1 MLSAVSVNLAL
12 TCVESAFFGIF
23 FVLAVT
29 SLAVLVVR
37 HGNRTSIVN
46 GLPSS
51 SERIWAS
58 PLFVGTVLLLMTVTA
73 HWLITVRRLFEAFL
87 YNDDGRNPSA
97 YYLLVEAPTQV
108 AATAFVVASVIVGDC
123 ILTYRIWVV
132 WERRWSLIVFPV
144 LCTLGYTAMGNSV
157 IQLYATYVPGES
169 PFVNTAQRRIITTAA
184 FTLATNVYGTV
195 SISYRIWTSNRALK
209 HEHSAPGMG
218 LTEALVIF
226 IESAALYTAW
236 TLFFLLSYS
245 ANSLLE
251 AFAFHCIPAATGISF
266 MLIIVRVGLGFN
278 WSPGASGASVSMR
291 KPPPST
297 RMHGEDPFPVPV
309 RMISLNVTRTV
320 EQETDFSLRRAPE
333 KGAVDV
339 DADGDSLPRKFEE
352 V

>member
-37 HGNRTSIVN
+37 HSNRSSTFN
-46 GLPSS
+46 GVPPS

-58 PLFVGTVLLLMTVTA
+58 PLFIGTVLLLMTVTA
-73 HWLITVRRLFEAFL
+73 HWIITVRRLFEAFL
-87 YNDDGRNPSA
+87 LHGGGQHPA
-97 YYLLVEAPTQV
+97 TYYLTVEAPTQV
-108 AATAFVVASVIVGDC
+108 AATAFVVASVIVGDI

-132 WERRWSLIVFPV
+132 WDRRWSLIIFPT
-144 LCTLGYTAMGNSV
+144 LCTLGYVAMGISV
-157 IQLYATYVPGES
+157 IQLFAVYRPGES
-169 PFVNTAQRRIITTAA
+169 PFVNAAQRRIITTAA
-184 FTLATNVYGTV
+184 FTLTTNIYGTA
-195 SISYRIWTSNRALK
+195 SIAYRIWTSNRALK
-209 HEHSAPGMG
+209 HDHTLPGMG

-236 TLFFLLSYS
+236 TLFFLVSYS
-245 ANSLLE
+245 SNSLLE

-266 MLIIVRVGLGFN
+266 MLIIVRVGLGFH
-278 WSPGASGASVSMR
+278 WSPASGSTPGTHPSMR
-291 KPPPST
+291 KPPV
-297 RMHGEDPFPVPV
+297 RAEDV

-320 EQETDFSLRRAPE
+320 ERETDFALRRPPE
-333 KGAVDV
+333 KSET
-339 DADGDSLPRKFEE
+339 DAGSLPDFKPFEE